1 MLRKPNRKSCFKS
14 LFSRSRCCEKWQHF
28 SSKMFYSSIL
38 LHSTLFILRHF
49 CFYDNSFSFCESYQN
64 RSKKKK
70 QIGIMEIIFTLCFCI
85 RCICIHAYHGW
96 KINTCEQPFFIIT
109 TLEIIFWS
117 GSEFR
122 PNSYLSNYL
131 MSPTLSWNFK
141 AIFRVISVIYPSR
154 KGKLIWS

>member
-14 LFSRSRCCEKWQHF
+14 LLFSRSRCCEKWQHF

-38 LHSTLFILRHF
+38 LYTFYTKAFLFLWQFIQFLWILPK
-49 CFYDNSFSFCESYQN
+49 SEQ
-64 RSKKKK
+64 KKK
-70 QIGIMEIIFTLCFCI
+70 QIGIMGIIFTLCFCI

-109 TLEIIFWS
+109 TLEIISWS
-117 GSEFR
+117 GSGFLFFELLGTNFH
-122 PNSYLSNYL
+122 LSQ
-131 MSPTLSWNFK
+131 NFK
-141 AIFRVISVIYPSR
+141 TIFRVISVIYPSR

>member
-14 LFSRSRCCEKWQHF
+14 LLFSRSRCCEKWQHF
-28 SSKMFYSSIL
+28 SSKNVLLINPPPLYTFYTKAFLFLWQFIQFLWIL
-38 LHSTLFILRHF
+38 PKSEQK
-49 CFYDNSFSFCESYQN
+49 NN
-64 RSKKKK
+64 

-109 TLEIIFWS
+109 TLEITFWFGS

-131 MSPTLSWNFK
+131 SPTLSWNFK
-141 AIFRVISVIYPSR
+141 AIFRVIYPSR